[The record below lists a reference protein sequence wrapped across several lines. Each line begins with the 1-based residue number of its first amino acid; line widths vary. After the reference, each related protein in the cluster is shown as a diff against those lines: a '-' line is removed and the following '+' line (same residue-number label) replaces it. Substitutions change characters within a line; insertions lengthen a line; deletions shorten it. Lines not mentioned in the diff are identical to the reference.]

1 MGKAN
6 VAQTQSSCR
15 TLPAKS
21 VVDPDSLNP
30 DPDTD
35 SDPAFKVNSDPCGD
49 FILSVMSAHLVIL
62 WRVIP
67 SPPPV
72 DMKQYRYSNVDNSH
86 PHILNYHKKGSGYAP
101 L

>member
-1 MGKAN
+1 MVMVN
-6 VAQTQSSCR
+6 VVQTPNSYR
-15 TLPAKS
+15 IPPPKS

-49 FILSVMSAHLVIL
+49 FIFRVMSAHLVIL

-67 SPPPV
+67 SPLP
-72 DMKQYRYSNVDNSH
+72 MT
-86 PHILNYHKKGSGYAP
+86 
-101 L
+101 

>member
-49 FILSVMSAHLVIL
+49 FILRLMSAHLVIL
-62 WRVIP
+62 GRVIP
-67 SPPPV
+67 SLPTM
-72 DMKQYRYSNVDNSH
+72 DINQ
-86 PHILNYHKKGSGYAP
+86 
-101 L
+101 